1 MKRYSHSRALVA
13 VLVLASLPG
22 CTFVNNL
29 IKGKSGPADVDDL
42 VASVEQVNKEMDASK
57 SSMLAAV
64 QGLQKITAPDFRG
77 DAVKAYDEFVDLIE
91 GSEDQADDLRKSV
104 EKMQAAAA
112 PVFDQWTKDLEAY
125 SNPEMRQRSQA
136 RLSAARER
144 YDAVV
149 AAVEPVLV
157 GYEALNQTLR
167 DHLLFLKHDMNP
179 AAIATIQDDVR
190 SVAKEA
196 SDLDNVFNTGRA
208 AAAAYVESSAQP
220 KASTEQAVPV
230 KGS

>member
-1 MKRYSHSRALVA
+1 MTRYSHPRAVAA

-22 CTFVNNL
+22 CKFVDNL
-29 IKGKSGPADVDDL
+29 IKGKSGPADVDEL
-42 VASVEQVNKEMDASK
+42 VEAVEKVDKEMDASK
-57 SSMLAAV
+57 AAMLAAV
-64 QGLQKITAPDFRG
+64 QGLQTITAPDFKG
-77 DAVKAYDEFVDLIE
+77 DAIKAHDEFVDLVE
-91 GSEDQADDLRKSV
+91 ASEDQADDLRKSMD
-104 EKMQAAAA
+104 KMQAAAA

-149 AAVEPVLV
+149 SAVEPVLV

-167 DHLLFLKHDMNP
+167 DHVLFLKHDMNP
-179 AAIATIQDDVR
+179 TAIATIRDDVR

-196 SDLDNVFNTGRA
+196 SDLDGIFNTGHA

-220 KASTEQAVPV
+220 KAPSEQAVPV